1 MAWMRWPGSSSASW
15 SGMGQRS
22 RGWRTT
28 TASMRRCSRWGAM
41 PRRVVSTS
49 GSSGMKFSSGRPLR
63 RPRSGGLVHCAVS
76 IEAAAE
82 GGMTLAIFDL
92 DNTLLG
98 GDSDHAWG
106 EFMVREGMV
115 DAEQF
120 RRTNDG
126 FYEQYLAGALDPMA
140 HLEFVLEPLT
150 RFDLDELERL
160 HQRFMA
166 DLIEPMLLPRA
177 ADLLEEH
184 RRAGDT
190 LLIITA
196 TNAFVAAPIARRLGV
211 DLVLATEPELLADR
225 YTGRIVGLPCFREG
239 KITRLEQWLE
249 ETGESLE
256 GACFYSDSHNDLPLL
271 EHVSR
276 PVAVDP
282 DPELER
288 VARERGWPIISLR

>member
-1 MAWMRWPGSSSASW
+1 
-15 SGMGQRS
+15 
-22 RGWRTT
+22 
-28 TASMRRCSRWGAM
+28 
-41 PRRVVSTS
+41 
-49 GSSGMKFSSGRPLR
+49 
-63 RPRSGGLVHCAVS
+63 
-76 IEAAAE
+76 
-82 GGMTLAIFDL
+82 MTLAIFDL

-120 RRTNDG
+120 RRANDG
-126 FYEQYLAGALDPMA
+126 FYEQYLAGTLDPMA

-196 TNAFVAAPIARRLGV
+196 TNSFVAAPIARRLGV

-225 YTGRIVGLPCFREG
+225 YTGRVVGQPCFREG
-239 KITRLEQWLE
+239 KITRLKQWLE

>member
-1 MAWMRWPGSSSASW
+1 
-15 SGMGQRS
+15 
-22 RGWRTT
+22 
-28 TASMRRCSRWGAM
+28 
-41 PRRVVSTS
+41 
-49 GSSGMKFSSGRPLR
+49 
-63 RPRSGGLVHCAVS
+63 
-76 IEAAAE
+76 
-82 GGMTLAIFDL
+82 MTLAIFDL

-120 RRTNDG
+120 RRANDG
-126 FYEQYLAGALDPMA
+126 FYEQYLAGTLDPMA

-225 YTGRIVGLPCFREG
+225 YTGRVVGQPCFREG
-239 KITRLEQWLE
+239 KITRLKQWLE

>member
-1 MAWMRWPGSSSASW
+1 
-15 SGMGQRS
+15 
-22 RGWRTT
+22 
-28 TASMRRCSRWGAM
+28 
-41 PRRVVSTS
+41 
-49 GSSGMKFSSGRPLR
+49 
-63 RPRSGGLVHCAVS
+63 
-76 IEAAAE
+76 
-82 GGMTLAIFDL
+82 MTLAIFDL

-120 RRTNDG
+120 RRTNDW
-126 FYEQYLAGALDPMA
+126 FYQQYLAGTLDPMA

-196 TNAFVAAPIARRLGV
+196 TNAFVYR
-211 DLVLATEPELLADR
+211 
-225 YTGRIVGLPCFREG
+225 
-239 KITRLEQWLE
+239 KSTRLN
-249 ETGESLE
+249 S
-256 GACFYSDSHNDLPLL
+256 SH
-271 EHVSR
+271 
-276 PVAVDP
+276 VA
-282 DPELER
+282 
-288 VARERGWPIISLR
+288 ISYTVF